1 MYSSLEA
8 VIIEGYSK
16 LNHDPMIKKRLYWE
30 RRVIFISPFPDRGPT
45 LHSGR
50 VYRF

>member
-1 MYSSLEA
+1 MA
-8 VIIEGYSK
+8 KGDIIMVSQRELK
-16 LNHDPMIKKRLYWE
+16 LLRLYWE
-30 RRVIFISPFPDRGPT
+30 RRVIFISPFPDRGPN